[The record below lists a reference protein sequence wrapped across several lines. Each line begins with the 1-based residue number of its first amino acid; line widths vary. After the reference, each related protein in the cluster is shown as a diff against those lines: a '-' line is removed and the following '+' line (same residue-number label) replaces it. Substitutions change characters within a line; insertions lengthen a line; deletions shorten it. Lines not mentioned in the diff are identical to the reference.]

1 VQELETIK
9 RHGLKLIIGIMNDG
23 GFGAEVHK
31 FRSDGLDPAEAIF
44 GRPDFAAIAKGFGLR
59 GTNINSLSD
68 FGSLL
73 RNYEAANS
81 AEVWNIPISDKVV
94 SIMQARAARH

>member
-1 VQELETIK
+1 MPFGGDDDAGQELETLK
-9 RHGLKLIIGIMNDG
+9 RHGLRLIIGIMNDG

-31 FRSDGLDPAEAIF
+31 FRSDGFDPAEAIF

-59 GTNINSLSD
+59 GANVSSLGD

-73 RNYEAANS
+73 RGYEAANC
-81 AEVWNIPISDKVV
+81 AENW
-94 SIMQARAARH
+94 